1 MTIESPAYNIIWWFY
16 AAKSFVNGG
25 IFHCHVAR
33 WYLLPVNP
41 VTVSCYT
48 VRVQVSKEMGE
59 LTTQLDGLKVPWYT
73 DRAINLSF
81 VLDGY
86 EIPKEKPGG
95 AKDSRKS
102 KK

>member
-1 MTIESPAYNIIWWFY
+1 MGESSIAMLPD
-16 AAKSFVNGG
+16 G
-25 IFHCHVAR
+25 I
-33 WYLLPVNP
+33 LLPVNP
-41 VTVSCYT
+41 VTVPCYT

-86 EIPKEKPGG
+86 EIPKENPGV
-95 AKDSRKS
+95 AEDSRKS
-102 KK
+102 KKKIMIREEWPFADERI